1 MSDSISQAVSDTLP
15 PDDELVSA
23 TVAAVNPLTLN
34 IRGALVSE
42 SLGVLGSYVPVLGD
56 VVSVLRQD
64 ATWLVLGSTQ
74 PGTDA
79 SLTTAG
85 FNDNTAAATTVNA
98 AYTNVNPVR
107 FDFVKRSALT
117 RVRVD
122 LSVSCF
128 TSAVTTKPRFGLDF
142 INTTVVPPSP
152 RVDMVEMLI
161 NTANEHTMIS
171 AHDTFSG
178 FAAGTYAVQ
187 LIWLR
192 VSGAG
197 TLTINADD
205 WVSILVTEV
214 A

>member
-79 SLTTAG
+79 TLSLAGYNGTAADTTA
-85 FNDNTAAATTVNA
+85 AA
-98 AYTNVNPVR
+98 AYTNLDPVR

-122 LSVSCF
+122 LSVSCY
-128 TSAVTTKPRFGLDF
+128 TTAVTTKPRFGVDF
-142 INTTVVPPSP
+142 INAPTE
-152 RVDMVEMLI
+152 RRDIMEMLI
-161 NTANEHTMIS
+161 NTANEHTPMS
-171 AHDTFSG
+171 AVTVFDG
-178 FAAGTYAVQ
+178 FAAGAYTVQ
-187 LIWLR
+187 LLWLR

-205 WVSILVTEV
+205 WVSLLVTEV
-214 A
+214 P

>member
-1 MSDSISQAVSDTLP
+1 MSDDISQAVSDTLP

-23 TVAAVNPLTLN
+23 TVAAVDPLALN

-64 ATWLVLGSTQ
+64 ATWLVLGSTEA
-74 PGTDA
+74 GIDA
-79 SLTTAG
+79 TLTVAG
-85 FNDNTAAATTVNA
+85 FNDDTAAATTTNA
-98 AYTNVNPVR
+98 AYTNINPVR
-107 FDFVKRSALT
+107 FDFRKRSAET

-128 TSAVTTKPRFGLDF
+128 TTAVNTKPRYGIDF
-142 INTTVVPPSP
+142 INPALDPPSP
-152 RVDMVEMLI
+152 RRDVMSMLI
-161 NTANEHTMIS
+161 NTANAHTMIS
-171 AHDTFSG
+171 AQTVFDG
-178 FAAGTYAVQ
+178 FAAGLYTVQ

-205 WVSILVTEV
+205 WISLLVTEV